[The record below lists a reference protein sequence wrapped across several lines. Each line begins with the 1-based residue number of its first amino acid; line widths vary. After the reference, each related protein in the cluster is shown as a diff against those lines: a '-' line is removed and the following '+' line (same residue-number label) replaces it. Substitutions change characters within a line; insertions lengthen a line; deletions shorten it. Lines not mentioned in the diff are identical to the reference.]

1 MTKAALKQEWEGRLA
16 AWHESGLSSEKFAR
30 GRGFSPQSLR
40 IWDKRLRETDA
51 PRFLQ
56 LVKRS
61 PAPTSASADPAPR
74 ATPPAR
80 TTAPAPARGLVIEV
94 GGARIQVDSAVD
106 DALLRRV
113 VRVLGSER

>member
-1 MTKAALKQEWEGRLA
+1 MTKAAAKPEWEGRIA
-16 AWHESGLSSEKFAR
+16 AWRASGLSSEKFAR
-30 GRGFSPQSLR
+30 SRGFSPDSLR
-40 IWDKRLRETDA
+40 KWDKRLREGDTT

-61 PAPTSASADPAPR
+61 SASALADAAPK

-80 TTAPAPARGLVIEV
+80 TTAPARGLVIEI
-94 GGARIQVDSAVD
+94 GSARIHVDAAVD

-113 VRVLGSER
+113 VRAIGSER

>member
-1 MTKAALKQEWEGRLA
+1 MTKAAAKPEWEGRIA
-16 AWHESGLSSEKFAR
+16 AWRASGLSSEKFAR
-30 GRGFSPQSLR
+30 SRGFSPDSLR
-40 IWDKRLRETDA
+40 KWEKRLREGDTT

-61 PAPTSASADPAPR
+61 PALADAAPK

-80 TTAPAPARGLVIEV
+80 TTAPARGLVIEI
-94 GGARIQVDSAVD
+94 GSARIHVDAAVD

-113 VRVLGSER
+113 VRAIGSER

>member
-1 MTKAALKQEWEGRLA
+1 MTKAAAKPEWEGRIA
-16 AWHESGLSSEKFAR
+16 AWRASGLSSEKFAR
-30 GRGFSPQSLR
+30 SRGFSPDSLR
-40 IWDKRLRETDA
+40 KWEKRLREGDTT

-61 PAPTSASADPAPR
+61 SALADAAPK

-80 TTAPAPARGLVIEV
+80 TTAPARGLVIEI
-94 GGARIQVDSAVD
+94 GSARIHVDAAVD

-113 VRVLGSER
+113 VRAIGSER